1 MRVRTLSWLAL
12 TSFLIPAVTFA
23 AGSTEPI
30 ARLCDEFWQ
39 GTLRASPTEATSL
52 GDHRYD
58 DQLED
63 NTPIG
68 FTREHKRLEGVLA
81 RVRAIDPKSLS
92 PADRLTRSTLEL
104 EARNEI
110 DNMDCH
116 FEEWVVDA
124 RSGPQTDFMSLPDL
138 TVIITPEDGQH
149 YLSRV
154 RKMGPYIDHVI
165 ANLERG
171 MKVGR
176 VGTRAGVDAVLDQL
190 DSLIAHP
197 VTDWELSKPAT
208 ARRDDWSGAQKIQF
222 ADALEAALDHEVK
235 PAFVRYR
242 EFLRTKIQ
250 PVARTQDRAGLGAI
264 PGGREAYLKR
274 IRIETSLDR
283 TPEQLHQLGLEQV
296 AKVRQQLSELGAKV
310 LGTSDIAEI
319 QKKLRTD
326 PAMHFATAEQVETKA
341 RQTLA
346 RAKAAIPQFFEV
358 LPKADCQVKVMG
370 MYEAPHSTIAYYRE
384 PAADGSRPG
393 YYMIN
398 TYLPE
403 TRPRYEAE
411 ALAFHESIPG
421 HHLQL
426 AIAQELQNLPEFRR
440 HLGVTAF
447 VEGWGLY
454 SERLADDMGLYSSD
468 LDRIGMLSFD
478 AWRDCR
484 LVVDTGLHAMGW
496 TRQQAIDYMVQNTVL
511 AENNIANEV
520 DRYLGDPGQ
529 ALAYKVGQLEILA
542 LRDEGKK
549 RLGDKFDLKK
559 FHDVVLQN
567 GAVAL
572 PTLREQV
579 EAWYASEESA
589 R

>member
-1 MRVRTLSWLAL
+1 MRHRILICLAL
-12 TSFLIPAVTFA
+12 ASLLIPAVSSA
-23 AGSTEPI
+23 AASAEPM

-39 GTLRASPTEATSL
+39 GTLKAIPTEATSL

-58 DQLED
+58 DQLDD
-63 NTPIG
+63 NTPAG
-68 FTREHKRLEGVLA
+68 FAREHKRLESVLA
-81 RVRAIDPKSLS
+81 RARAIDAKSLS

-104 EARNEI
+104 EVRNEL

-116 FEEWVVDA
+116 FEEWVVDP

-149 YLSRV
+149 YVSRV
-154 RKMGPYIDHVI
+154 HKMAPYIDHVI

-171 MKVGR
+171 MKNGK
-176 VGTRAGVDAVLDQL
+176 VGTRAGVDAVLDEL
-190 DSLIAHP
+190 DSLVAHP
-197 VTDWELSKPAT
+197 VTEWELSKPAT
-208 ARRDDWSGAQKIQF
+208 ARHDDWSGTQKIQF
-222 ADALEAALDHEVK
+222 ADALQAALDKEVK
-235 PAFVRYR
+235 PAFQRYR
-242 EFLRTKIQ
+242 EFLRTKLH
-250 PVARTQDRAGLGAI
+250 PVARTQERAGLGAI

-296 AKVRQQLSELGAKV
+296 ARVRQELSQLGAKV
-310 LGTSDIAEI
+310 LGTSDVAEI
-319 QKKLRTD
+319 QKKLRND
-326 PAMHFATAEQVETKA
+326 PAMHFANAEQVETKA
-341 RQTLA
+341 RETLA
-346 RAKAAIPQFFEV
+346 RAKAAIPQFFQV
-358 LPKADCQVKVMG
+358 LPKADCEVKVMG

-398 TYLPE
+398 TYKPE

-426 AIAQELQNLPEFRR
+426 AIAQQLQNLPEFRR

-468 LDRIGMLSFD
+468 LDRIGMLSYD

-529 ALAYKVGQLEILA
+529 ALAYKVGQLEILS
-542 LRDEGKK
+542 LREEGRK

-572 PTLREQV
+572 PTLRDQV
-579 EAWYASEESA
+579 EAWIASEESA
-589 R
+589 K